1 MRNFKRFL
9 SLILAVLMVFSMLV
23 ITGGAKES
31 EAADYSDA
39 AHHLAAIGILKGD
52 ENGNLMLN
60 ENVNRYQAALFF
72 VQAITGKTDPSVWNA
87 DKSAIFS
94 DVPEYGTAIDYLA
107 GLGLII
113 GRGDGTYGYHDN
125 ITYQDMLTLAVRTLG
140 YETENMSYPYGYILE
155 AQKLGLTDNI
165 DNVNFKS
172 YLNRGE
178 TAQLVWDM
186 LGTEIAFIDPL
197 TGDIV
202 YPGKE
207 DESAYGIIVGPGK
220 IERETYLE
228 KSGFADGKMVV
239 NVTEF
244 TAADGKD
251 GIDTVTVMY
260 NGSSHV
266 LAAADL
272 GIDANTPK
280 IEYLG
285 LPLTLYVNCKTEEF
299 FDKYDTDKEESD
311 ADIVF
316 VSTDSLTYVENLG
329 DGGNIRVV
337 KPQGASEYI
346 MLGGVKFATD
356 KYGVKVYTLGDGG
369 WSEGNAE
376 SFNENF
382 LYDTKNG
389 YIGKNSNGA
398 VNYIVRES
406 ENEKTLHIYYTPYEF
421 GQYFVRTLKDATTS
435 KDAQFVTLA
444 SYEQNAI
451 ENKDGEKSNFVEYL
465 IGTST
470 KVTSATSS
478 VSKRNGEKA
487 KSVILGGEEAKSGD
501 FIFYYYNALDNVLT
515 VAENHGGFKTG
526 KLTSTSSAKETVK
539 IGGVDHGFG
548 FKGAYNADFSTYA
561 ANSELIKDIIRS
573 YEGGK
578 DNAKYVT
585 VGGNVVFIEKYNGEN
600 SSADY
605 GFAIVTLD
613 SEVIAE
619 LLGVK
624 EEKLDYTADF
634 VLDES
639 GNVLVA
645 MLDTKSGEWKLCK
658 LDKFHMNYNSEE
670 DEYELSGD
678 LGELAKYTDIAGESY
693 SKYEDYAALSGELM
707 SANIFAVVSESGD
720 TLELG
725 SASGTVFGATVADG
739 IIFSD
744 TTNKTNHIKA
754 DPDEN
759 ISATRVTLNDNTVI
773 VVIDGEGNVGVRRG
787 VQKSKF
793 TVGGEAVFYAASSD
807 LIVAYFAEPSFLGGF
822 ENAAD
827 WGDSRALSS
836 GETYYVATADS
847 EIVFESSGEDVKE
860 KYTVTITNLIDLRTL
875 ETVAESSFNTDSV
888 ISLNLKKVLYA
899 DEYGVISES
908 ELSVAEAFAAAR
920 ALEGSEEDIT
930 YVDIAPENLTFT
942 DGDTVKVEGGAL
954 NLPNALAGVNVN
966 VVTLDA
972 SGLDRDDYDFDRL
985 ALNVEYGDGALGGSE
1000 LEISEG
1006 FYGYEYPLYGDV
1018 VENINEPTD
1027 GVFDQF
1033 IIDSAGMEILVPLA
1047 DADSYEGAK
1056 SITVE
1061 LKILAHYNDD
1071 TGVLTMYVAKILK

>member
-9 SLILAVLMVFSMLV
+9 SLMLASLMIFSMFV
-23 ITGGAKES
+23 ISGGAKET
-31 EAADYSDA
+31 EADYTDA

-60 ENVNRYQAALFF
+60 ENVTRYQAALFF

-165 DNVNFKS
+165 ENVNFKS

-228 KSGFADGKMVV
+228 KSGFADGKLTVI
-239 NVTEF
+239 VTEF
-244 TAADGKD
+244 TEADGKD
-251 GIDTVTVMY
+251 DIDTVTVQY
-260 NGSSHV
+260 GGETHT
-266 LAAADL
+266 LAAKDL
-272 GIDANTPK
+272 GIDADTPK
-280 IEYLG
+280 ISYLG
-285 LPLTLYVNCKTEEF
+285 LPITLYVNCKADEF
-299 FDKYDTDKEESD
+299 FGKYDVDENDSD
-311 ADIVF
+311 AEIVF
-316 VSTDSLTYVENLG
+316 VNTDALTVVENLAS
-329 DGGNIRVV
+329 GGTIRVV
-337 KPQGASEYI
+337 KPTSGSAYI
-346 MLGGVKFATD
+346 TLGGVKFAYD
-356 KYGVKVYTLGDGG
+356 KYGVAVHTFGEGG
-369 WSEGNAE
+369 WSEGSLE
-376 SFNENF
+376 EFEDNF
-382 LYDTKNG
+382 LYNTKDG
-389 YIGKNSNGA
+389 YIGKNSNGS
-398 VNYIVRES
+398 VQYIVREE

-421 GQYFVRTLKDATTS
+421 GQYFVRELRDATTS
-435 KDAQFVTLA
+435 KNANFVTIA
-444 SYEQNAI
+444 SYEDTKV
-451 ENKDGEKSNFVEYL
+451 ENRDGEKSNFVEYL
-465 IGTST
+465 LGTSS

-487 KSVILGGEEAKSGD
+487 KSVTLSGENVKSGD
-501 FIFYYYNALDNVLT
+501 FIFYYYNALDNILT

-539 IGGVDHGFG
+539 IGGVEYGFG
-548 FKGAYNADFSTYA
+548 FKGAYETVYSDYLVNVDA
-561 ANSELIKDIIRS
+561 IKEIIRS

-585 VGGNVVFIEKYNGEN
+585 VNGNIVFVESYSGE
-600 SSADY
+600 SSTADY
-605 GFAIVTLD
+605 NFAIATLD
-613 SEVIAE
+613 SEIIAE

-634 VLDES
+634 VLDKN
-639 GNVLVA
+639 GNVYIAV
-645 MLDTKSGEWKLCK
+645 LDTKSGEWELKS
-658 LDKFHMNYNSEE
+658 LDIFHMDYNVSD
-670 DEYELSGD
+670 DEYDFSGN
-678 LGELAKYTDIAGESY
+678 LGELAKYTEIAGEGY
-693 SKYEDYAALSGELM
+693 SKYADYVAISEALLGG
-707 SANIFAVVSESGD
+707 NIFTVVKENGD
-720 TLELG
+720 VISLG
-725 SASGTVFGATVADG
+725 TAEDVIEGAEIADG
-739 IIFSD
+739 LIFSD
-744 TTNKTNHIKA
+744 NTNKTNHIKA

-759 ISATRVTLNDNTVI
+759 VTASRVTLDGDTVI

-787 VQKSKF
+787 VQKEKF
-793 TVGGEAVFYAASSD
+793 TVNGSAIYFAASSD

-822 ENAAD
+822 ADASD
-827 WGDSRALSS
+827 WGDSSAASS
-836 GETYYVATADS
+836 SETYYVALEDS

-860 KYTVTITNLIDLRTL
+860 KYTITVTNLLDLRTL
-875 ETVAESSFNTDSV
+875 KVVAESKFNTDEV
-888 ISLNLKKVLYA
+888 ITLDLTKALYA
-899 DEYGVISES
+899 DEYGIISES
-908 ELSVAEAFAAAR
+908 SLSIAEAFAAAQ
-920 ALEGSEEDIT
+920 ALSAADEDIT

-942 DGDTVKVEGGAL
+942 DADTVKVEGGAL
-954 NLPNALAGVNVN
+954 TLPNALAGIVVN
-966 VVTLDA
+966 VVTVDA
-972 SGLDRDDYDFDRL
+972 TGLDKEDYDFDRL
-985 ALNVEYGDGALGGSE
+985 ALNVEYGDGTLGGNE
-1000 LEISEG
+1000 IEISDG
-1006 FYGYEYPLYGDV
+1006 FYGYEYHIFGDT
-1018 VENINEPTD
+1018 VENITEPVE
-1027 GVFDQF
+1027 GIFDQF
-1033 IIDSAGMEILVPLA
+1033 IIDSEGMEILVPLA
-1047 DADSYEGAK
+1047 DADDYEGAA

-1061 LKILAHYNDD
+1061 LKVLAHYDSD
-1071 TGVLTMYVAKILK
+1071 TGVLTMQVLKVIK